1 MVRLRVQLPAQ
12 GLLAARLL
20 EGLPAAQQGEL
31 PAAQQG
37 ELPAA
42 AQRGSGS
49 R

>member
-1 MVRLRVQLPAQ
+1 VVRLRVQLPAQ
-12 GLLAARLL
+12 GL
-20 EGLPAAQQGEL
+20 PAAQLLLEGEL
-31 PAAQQG
+31 PAAQLLLQG